1 MAAEAKKPNAIV
13 RFVKNRYRSYTPDG
27 KFWLSVGFVCLIV
40 DMAIGYMAGK
50 SVATVWH
57 GIGGAAL
64 ALGFAFLPDAAYEEG
79 EHGRYASAIIIG
91 ALGLVVGFKAYEQ
104 QLTYTA
110 GMRHGE
116 MTGVKQVNARKSNA
130 QNTVKD
136 NEALLKVLRDQL
148 TTHESE
154 KAALVAANAW
164 APTIKA
170 EALRDQVASA
180 EAYIKM
186 EAERGGCK
194 QKCEARM
201 RERDALVTRIGTIEK
216 LGELDKLIMEKNARI
231 EATNR
236 ALAGARDVD
245 DKREIGTSLNVS
257 VAETTAA
264 MVNLMWGSTP
274 EKALEIS
281 DTEMRYATIG
291 SAGLGSL
298 ALLVMAPIGFF
309 LAGRRRY
316 KEGDPM
322 FFVETPMPAP
332 AGFAASVAPAVA
344 SQLAFDKPAQPSRLE
359 FKIDDNRALNDLKA
373 RLDQALSPFS
383 RA

>member
-1 MAAEAKKPNAIV
+1 MSAIAPAKKQNFIKQFIAA
-13 RFVKNRYRSYTPDG
+13 RYSSYTADG
-27 KFWLSVGFVCLIV
+27 KFWLTVGFGCLIV
-40 DMAIGYMAGK
+40 DMAIGFMAGK
-50 SVATVWH
+50 SVATFWH
-57 GIGGAAL
+57 GVGGAFL

-79 EHGRYASAIIIG
+79 ERGRYLSAGIVAI
-91 ALGLVVGFKAYEQ
+91 LGLIVGFKAYEQ

-136 NEALLKVLRDQL
+136 NEVLLKVLREQL
-148 TTHESE
+148 ASHEAE
-154 KAALVAANAW
+154 KAALVSANAW

-170 EALRDQVASA
+170 EALRDQVANA

-201 RERDALVTRIGTIEK
+201 RERDALVSKIGTIER
-216 LGELDKLIMEKNARI
+216 LGDLDKQILDKNKQI

-264 MVNLMWGSTP
+264 MVNLVWGADP
-274 EKALEIS
+274 DKALQIS

-309 LAGRRRY
+309 LAGRRR
-316 KEGDPM
+316 M
-322 FFVETPMPAP
+322 VP
-332 AGFAASVAPAVA
+332 AGVAASAPLFDSKPVEKVTHKLVNTFLDPFASKAVA
-344 SQLAFDKPAQPSRLE
+344 H
-359 FKIDDNRALNDLKA
+359 NKA
-373 RLDQALSPFS
+373 IA
-383 RA
+383 